1 MVTVIKDMQALQEC
15 AVLRERRHMLYKTIA
30 TSKCQN
36 DNKTHNTVLFNPE
49 MWTVN
54 VNKLHVPSLLKW
66 YPYHSEIPSSYSF
79 RHKILN
85 VTKNTV
91 RYNVIWS
98 IKSWSS

>member
-49 MWTVN
+49 M
-54 VNKLHVPSLLKW
+54 
-66 YPYHSEIPSSYSF
+66 
-79 RHKILN
+79 
-85 VTKNTV
+85 
-91 RYNVIWS
+91 
-98 IKSWSS
+98 